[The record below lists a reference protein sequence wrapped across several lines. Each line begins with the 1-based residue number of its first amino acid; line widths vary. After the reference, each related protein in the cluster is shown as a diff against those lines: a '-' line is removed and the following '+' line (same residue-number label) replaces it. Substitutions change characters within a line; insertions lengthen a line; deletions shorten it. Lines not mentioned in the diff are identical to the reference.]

1 MHRTSQNV
9 AADRPAGTAT
19 RTALPDLLGDRLR
32 SALGLATDAAPPAE
46 ATSSERSGLP
56 MPRLRSPARESTT
69 HYAVTSIDL
78 HGRFGDRSPIQV
90 MGWGPGHPI
99 AFSLTAGAI
108 MVVSRPDANE
118 AITRQGH
125 LRLSASMRHASRLK
139 PGDRLLVAAYPHA
152 GLLVAYTTADLD
164 QMVRAYHTTH
174 RPGGAR

>member
-1 MHRTSQNV
+1 MHRTSQN
-9 AADRPAGTAT
+9 AAAGHPTGTAT

-32 SALGLATDAAPPAE
+32 SALGLDADTAPLAE
-46 ATSSERSGLP
+46 PTPSERSGLP

-90 MGWGPGHPI
+90 MGWGPGHPV

-108 MVVSRPDANE
+108 MVVSRPEASE

-125 LRLSASMRHASRLK
+125 LRLSASLRHASRLK

-152 GLLVAYTTADLD
+152 GLLVAYTAAALD
-164 QMVRAYHTTH
+164 QMVLAYHTTN
-174 RPGGAR
+174 PGGTR